1 MMMRKACAAVL
12 FAAAVLSS
20 GCATIVGGG
29 SNQAMMLEGAPSEA
43 RYTVRSSSGIQMSSG
58 SLPASF
64 TLPRK
69 NEYQVDVSLDGYETR
84 TAAVTRGTNNWIW
97 GNLVFGWV
105 VGFIVDFATGS
116 AYKLEP
122 SFINVTLERAEETVA
137 VLQFLN
143 DDHELIREERLLMV
157 PTN

>member
-1 MMMRKACAAVL
+1 MRMRTAY
-12 FAAAVLSS
+12 AAAAFGAMVLAT

-29 SNQAMMLEGAPSEA
+29 SSQAVMLDGTPSEA
-43 RYTVRSSSGIQMSSG
+43 RYTVRSSSGIEMSAG

-84 TAAVTRGTNNWIW
+84 TLAVTRGTNGWIW
-97 GNLVFGWV
+97 GNLVFGWI
-105 VGFIVDFATGS
+105 VGFIVDFATGA

-122 SFINVTLERAEETVA
+122 SLINVTLERSDETVA
-137 VLQFLN
+137 VLQFFN
-143 DDHELIREERLLMV
+143 DDHELIREERLQMV
-157 PTN
+157 PIN